1 MNQLQSAFYTRSD
14 KLFLL
19 EHSKKQR
26 RYILAVRDMPA
37 EERPRE
43 KLIAHGPSALTLAEL
58 LAVIL
63 NTGTKKEEVLAM
75 TNRILKEYGQKS
87 ILTWKDA
94 KKLSADLDIPMGKA
108 LQIIACGELGRR
120 LFDKNE
126 NSSPTIRTASDV
138 FSYVVDMQNLKREH
152 LRGLYLNAHYKL
164 IHDETISI
172 GTVDASLIH
181 PREVFKP
188 AVEYGAVGV
197 ILVHNHPSGIVNPSP
212 SDRAITDQLIK
223 TGEMLGIDL
232 IDHVIVTKDTFISIP
247 ASYKGEGEKM
257 HLTNT

>member
-1 MNQLQSAFYTRSD
+1 MNQLQPAFYTRSD

-19 EHSKKQR
+19 EHREGQR

-63 NTGTKKEEVLAM
+63 NTGTKKEEVLTM
-75 TNRILKEYGQKS
+75 THRILKEYGQKS
-87 ILTWKDA
+87 ILTRKDA
-94 KKLSADLDIPMGKA
+94 KKLSADLGIPMVKA

-126 NSSPTIRTASDV
+126 NCSPTIRTASDV
-138 FSYVVDMQNLKREH
+138 FSYVVDMLNLKREH

-172 GTVDASLIH
+172 GTIDASLIH

-197 ILVHNHPSGIVNPSP
+197 ILVHNHPSGTVDPSP
-212 SDRAITDQLIK
+212 SDRDMTEQLIK
-223 TGEMLGIDL
+223 IGEMLGIDL
-232 IDHVIVTKDTFISIP
+232 IDHVIVTKDKFISIP
-247 ASYKGEGEKM
+247 ASYKGEERKSA
-257 HLTNT
+257 